1 MRTQIIATGVCVI
14 MSMTCL
20 AESFQLKSDKNGKLY
35 GPYEFKD
42 GATVVI
48 GKASFTLIKSVQA
61 PSALE
66 KKMDGI
72 IIPQLQFRQA
82 NIADV
87 LNYLRQVSID
97 LDKTDIP
104 PEQKGVNFILKGN
117 PQEMP
122 SITLNLSSVPLSDAV
137 KFVTEMAGL
146 KYSYYKDVSVVI
158 EAKK

>member
-1 MRTQIIATGVCVI
+1 MRTEIIATGVCVI

-48 GKASFTLIKSVQA
+48 GKASFTLIKSEQA

-72 IIPQLQFRQA
+72 IIPRLQFRQA

-87 LNYLRQVSID
+87 LNYLLDASIE

-104 PEQKGVNFILKGN
+104 PEQKGVNFILKEN

-122 SITLNLSSVPLSDAV
+122 SITLDLSNVSLSDAV